1 MSQFVKPAPPRVV
14 IVGGG
19 LAGLAAAVGL
29 AGKDLDVT
37 LIESRPRLG
46 GRASSFL
53 DPASGELVDNCQHVS
68 MACCTNLTDFC
79 RRVGTADLFRREPGV
94 LFLSPEGRYSTL
106 QAGPLPA
113 PLHLSGSFLRANYL
127 TFLERLRVG
136 YGLARLVFDTGDHPS
151 EPFEAWLRRH
161 GQTERTI
168 ERYWATV
175 LVSALNERLDR
186 MDVGHA
192 RKVFVEGFLRDRDG
206 YKMELPLV
214 PLGELYG
221 TRLEKWLA
229 VNGVTVRLTTGVRS
243 VELDGEGAVSGITLR
258 SGETVPADFV
268 VLAVPFDRVDGLL
281 AGETRGRIA
290 GLARL
295 GEFDAS
301 PITGVHLWFDRE
313 ICPVDHV
320 VTVGRLVQWVFNHTA
335 LQGRR
340 AGEGKGQY
348 LQIVISASYD
358 LVALDNAAIL
368 ARVLD
373 DLAAIWPASREA
385 TLERWRVVT
394 EHGATFAVRPGVD
407 AIRPNQKTEVDGLYL
422 AGDWTDTGWPAT
434 MEGAVRA
441 GYKAAEGVLADLD
454 RPEVLIRPDLPGG
467 WLSRRLLGPP
477 TWDVP
482 GRRK

>member
-1 MSQFVKPAPPRVV
+1 VSPFAKPAPPRVV

-29 AGKDLDVT
+29 AGKDLDIT
-37 LIESRPRLG
+37 LLESRPRLG
-46 GRASSFL
+46 GRASSFP

-68 MACCTNLTDFC
+68 MACCTNLADFC
-79 RRVGTADLFRREPGV
+79 RRVGTTDLFRREAGV

-106 QAGPLPA
+106 KAGPLPA
-113 PLHLSGSFLRANYL
+113 PLHMSGSFLRANYL
-127 TFLERLRVG
+127 TLWERLRVG
-136 YGLARLVFDTGDHPS
+136 YGLARLVFDRSAEHP
-151 EPFEAWLRRH
+151 EPFDAWLRRH
-161 GQTERTI
+161 GQTDRTI

-192 RKVFVEGFLRDRDG
+192 RKVFVDGFLRDREG

-221 TRLEKWLA
+221 TRLERWLA
-229 VNGVTVRLTTGVRS
+229 DNGVNVRLTTGVRS
-243 VELDGEGAVSGITLR
+243 VELDGDGAASGVTLR
-258 SGETVPADFV
+258 SGEPVPADFV
-268 VLAVPFDRVDGLL
+268 VLAVPFDRIDGLL
-281 AGETRGRIA
+281 PGGARGRIA

-313 ICPVDHV
+313 VCPVDHV

-358 LVALDNAAIL
+358 LVSLDNATIRD
-368 ARVLD
+368 RVLA
-373 DLAAIWPASREA
+373 DLAEIWPESRQA
-385 TLERWRVVT
+385 VLERWRVVT

-407 AIRPNQKTEVDGLYL
+407 AIRPRQRTEIDGLFL

-441 GYKAAEGVLADLD
+441 GYKSAEGVLADLD

-467 WLSRRLLGPP
+467 WLSRQLLGPP

-482 GRRK
+482 GRSR